1 MEKELSLRE
10 IINEVILFFIR
21 YRKIII
27 TTTITGFLVVVLFQK
42 FRPAFYNTKAI
53 VTSGISIFERA
64 DHDEFL
70 DQSVAINLIN
80 LLQLDVKN
88 KDYSILSDKMNISID
103 HASSI
108 KSIIAKDI
116 LRKNKDEKEI
126 ASSKFSIDLSLF
138 NNSSIDAIEQGL
150 LFYFKNNNYFIN
162 YYEQFL
168 STTQNEI
175 NAIDKEVVSLRKLR
189 QSENSKIDV
198 SSLNV
203 NSRKS
208 KYSVNNQI
216 LELINLRSKNT
227 TDLTLLQPLIFVA
240 PFTNTE
246 NPERGVLMIGSIAA
260 AISFLLGIFIAVFRN
275 VYVSSKKL

>member
-10 IINEVILFFIR
+10 IINEVILFFIN
-21 YRKIII
+21 YRRIII

-53 VTSGISIFERA
+53 VTSGISVFERA
-64 DHDEFL
+64 DYDEFL
-70 DQSVAINLIN
+70 DQSVAIDLIN
-80 LLQLDVKN
+80 LLQLDIRN
-88 KDYSILSDKMNISID
+88 EDYSILSDKMNIAID

-108 KSIIAKDI
+108 KSIIAKVI
-116 LRKNKDEKEI
+116 LIKDKDEKEI
-126 ASSKFSIDLSLF
+126 ASSKFSIDLTLS
-138 NNSSIDAIEQGL
+138 NNSSISSIEQGL
-150 LFYFKNNNYFIN
+150 LFYFRNNNYFIN

-189 QSENSKIDV
+189 QSENSTIDV

-227 TDLTLLQPLIFVA
+227 TDLTLLQPLLFVA
-240 PFTNTE
+240 PFTKTE
-246 NPERGVLMIGSIAA
+246 NPQSEVLIIGSISAG
-260 AISFLLGIFIAVFRN
+260 ISFLLGIFIAVFRN